1 MPLHA
6 ESLIVQTLPTP
17 PTQAQANERLRW
29 ALDAAMRTHGVV
41 VDSMRLRE
49 SLAKVDARKGLA
61 VVDHVMA
68 ALGYE
73 PGVRHAYPI
82 RANLPMLVY
91 SPDLG
96 WGLLV
101 DREPDGRWRLDSPL
115 ESRKVT
121 SEALRNGCVELRLGN
136 AVLDQIGADATNKEP
151 ATFTSVL
158 ASSLRTF
165 HSSMAEAFVA
175 SAFIGMLAL
184 VTSLF
189 SMQVYDRVIPTKGQY
204 TLVVLSIGVTIG
216 IILELVM
223 KFARSHVMD
232 HVTVGVDNRLS
243 PAIFQRLLNLRV
255 DQLPPSVGS
264 LVSQLRGYEQV
275 RGFYTASTLFAFVD
289 VPMGLVFLLVISVIA
304 SPIVALVTLV
314 MGLVALGVGLLARK
328 RIMTLAAQGAQL
340 SNMKTGLLVEAVEGV
355 ETIKAGSGGWKF
367 LSRWTR
373 INATTIHNDLKLK
386 SANESTHFI
395 ASAIQ
400 QLGYMGIIV
409 VGSLLVMQGDMTT
422 GALIAC
428 SILSGRVIAPILA
441 LPGIIVQ
448 HAHARAALD
457 GLNRLYALKTDNHG
471 VDRVLIPE
479 RLQGNFRL
487 DGVKFSY
494 GENPAALNVPSL
506 EIRAGEHI
514 GILGH
519 IGSGKSTLLRL
530 LSGLYAPTEGR
541 VSIDGLDISH
551 VSREVINRQMGYL
564 QQEHRLFQG
573 TLRENLLI
581 GMPDPGDEVFRRAM
595 QRTGMDR
602 FVASHPKGLDR
613 LINEGGKGLSGGQR
627 QLLAFTRLVLADTP
641 TLLLDEPTA
650 NMDHEQERYC
660 LDVIAQEA
668 AAGKTILIVTHKP
681 TLLPLVTRLIVVNGN
696 RIVLDGP
703 RDEVLRRMSA
713 RPAVA
718 PEAQSPAKAGAP
730 LGIV

>member
-1 MPLHA
+1 MRSHG
-6 ESLIVQTLPTP
+6 IVI
-17 PTQAQANERLRW
+17 
-29 ALDAAMRTHGVV
+29 
-41 VDSMRLRE
+41 DSMRLRE
-49 SLAKVDARKGLA
+49 GLAKVDARKGLSIL
-61 VVDHVMA
+61 DRVMVT
-68 ALGYE
+68 LGYE
-73 PGVRHAYPI
+73 PVTRHAYPD
-82 RANLPMLVY
+82 RASLPLLVHL
-91 SPDLG
+91 PDLG
-96 WGLLV
+96 WGLLI
-101 DREPDGRWRLDSPL
+101 DREPDGQWRLDFPL
-115 ESRKVT
+115 DRRKVST
-121 SEALRNGCVELRLGN
+121 ESLRNACVELRLGSTLLSRGG
-136 AVLDQIGADATNKEP
+136 VGASSQEP
-151 ATFTSVL
+151 ATFTEVL
-158 ASSLRTF
+158 ASALRKF

-216 IILELVM
+216 ILLELAM

-289 VPMGLVFLLVISVIA
+289 VPMGVIFLLVICVIA
-304 SPIVALVTLV
+304 HPLVALVALV
-314 MGLVALGVGLLARK
+314 MGLVALAVGLVARN

-373 INATTIHNDLKLK
+373 INGTTIHNDLKLK
-386 SANESTHFI
+386 GANESTHFI

-422 GALIAC
+422 GSLIAC
-428 SILSGRVIAPILA
+428 SILSGRIIAPILA
-441 LPGIIVQ
+441 LPAIIVQ

-457 GLNRLYALKTDNHG
+457 GLNKLYALKTDNHG
-471 VDRVLIPE
+471 VERVLIPE
-479 RLQGNFRL
+479 RLQGTFRL
-487 DGVKFSY
+487 DGVKFAY
-494 GENPAALNVPSL
+494 GENPPALNVPGL
-506 EIRAGEHI
+506 EIRAGEQI
-514 GILGH
+514 GVLGH

-530 LSGLYAPTEGR
+530 LSGLYAPQEGR
-541 VSIDGLDISH
+541 VLIDGLDISH
-551 VSREVINRQMGYL
+551 ISREVINRQLGYL

-595 QRTGMDR
+595 RRTGMDR
-602 FVASHPKGLDR
+602 FVQSHPKGLDR
-613 LINEGGKGLSGGQR
+613 LITEGGKGLSGGQR
-627 QLLAFTRLVLADTP
+627 QLLAFTRLVLADTA

-650 NMDHEQERYC
+650 NMDHEQEKFC

-668 AAGKTILIVTHKP
+668 AAGKTIVIVTHKP
-681 TLLPLVTRLIVVNGN
+681 TLLHLVNRLIVVAGN

-713 RPAVA
+713 KPAA
-718 PEAQSPAKAGAP
+718 LPETPAASGSATP
-730 LGIV
+730 VRMN